1 MEPNDFHGE
10 SSSSSVS
17 AKKKLRKTKCH
28 RGPKPFAKR
37 YKYAKICTERCERIL
52 RFFKHQSR
60 LTGIPVTYL
69 VSQSLSRRQVR
80 IESLHEKWPEN
91 WGYFGRC
98 GVWFQW
104 IISLQVGEVVQLQ
117 LEGAAYN
124 PNPDEPFGLLPDV
137 KEELKEEP
145 KGEDVNEVEV

>member
-1 MEPNDFHGE
+1 MEPNDFRGE

-60 LTGIPVTYL
+60 LTGIPVTNL

-80 IESLHEKWPEN
+80 IESLHEMTRKLRLLWTMWCLISIDYFSAG
-91 WGYFGRC
+91 WGGCSASTGGR
-98 GVWFQW
+98 G
-104 IISLQVGEVVQLQ
+104 LQS
-117 LEGAAYN
+117 
-124 PNPDEPFGLLPDV
+124 
-137 KEELKEEP
+137 KSR
-145 KGEDVNEVEV
+145 

>member
-1 MEPNDFHGE
+1 MEPNDFRGE

-60 LTGIPVTYL
+60 LTGIPVTNL

-80 IESLHEKWPEN
+80 IESLHEMTGKLRLLWTMWCLISMDYFSAG
-91 WGYFGRC
+91 WGGCSASTGGR
-98 GVWFQW
+98 G
-104 IISLQVGEVVQLQ
+104 LQS
-117 LEGAAYN
+117 
-124 PNPDEPFGLLPDV
+124 
-137 KEELKEEP
+137 KSS
-145 KGEDVNEVEV
+145 

>member
-1 MEPNDFHGE
+1 MEPNDFRGE

-28 RGPKPFAKR
+28 QSPKPFAKR

-60 LTGIPVTYL
+60 LTGIPVTNL

-80 IESLHEKWPEN
+80 IESLHEMTGNDTKIEATLDDVVFDFNGLFLCRLGRLFSFNWRAWPTIQIQMSPSA
-91 WGYFGRC
+91 C
-98 GVWFQW
+98 C
-104 IISLQVGEVVQLQ
+104 LM
-117 LEGAAYN
+117 
-124 PNPDEPFGLLPDV
+124 
-137 KEELKEEP
+137 
-145 KGEDVNEVEV
+145 